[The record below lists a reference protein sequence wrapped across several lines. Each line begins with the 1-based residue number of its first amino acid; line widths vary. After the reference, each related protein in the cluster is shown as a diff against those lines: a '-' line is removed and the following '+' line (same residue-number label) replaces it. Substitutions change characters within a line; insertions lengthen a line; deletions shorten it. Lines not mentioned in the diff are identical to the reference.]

1 MITVGNKKV
10 RIKKSSVTISE
21 NNAELLRFLDGIA
34 QIEKYTELSM
44 EETKEIMLSY
54 LKQKR
59 FTKEQLLEI
68 TSGLTGATAKKLIVW
83 G

>member
-1 MITVGNKKV
+1 MITVGNQKV

-21 NNAELLRFLDGIA
+21 NNADLLQLLNGISQA
-34 QIEKYTELSM
+34 EKYTELSM
-44 EETKEIMLSY
+44 EETMEIMLSY

-68 TSGLTGATAKKLIVW
+68 TSGLTGATAKKIN
-83 G
+83 